1 MHWSASANATTPIGR
16 LAFPGT
22 ATRTAR
28 SGCATKGKCGSTGKI
43 ACATKAKAKE
53 PAGRRRYENQ
63 RDHFEMNAD
72 VHGITCAVGFQF
84 SGGGFVTRGIG
95 GEVCGARDGGDGVA
109 GPRRGLWRAAILS
122 GGEENFGAGAYWGG
136 GDVGGGVEVSS
147 AGGNAGRIPEPLPV
161 DYAHEIAGAQGRRA
175 GVGRRGGRKSRGADL
190 PDGRE
195 GRAAGARARA
205 GRRGKWIG
213 VRAEALRNFRAQK
226 CVCGIAAAF

>member
-22 ATRTAR
+22 AMAHSQEWLCHKGNCGAQAR
-28 SGCATKGKCGSTGKI
+28 LPVPLKQKQKSRRDAGATK
-43 ACATKAKAKE
+43 
-53 PAGRRRYENQ
+53 NQ

-161 DYAHEIAGAQGRRA
+161 DYAHEIAGAQGRRP

-195 GRAAGARARA
+195 GRAAGSCAGA

-213 VRAEALRNFRAQK
+213 VRAAALRNFRARK
-226 CVCGIAAAF
+226 CVRGIAAAF

>member
-28 SGCATKGKCGSTGKI
+28 SGCATK
-43 ACATKAKAKE
+43 AKAKE

-72 VHGITCAVGFQF
+72 VHGTPCAVGFQF

-122 GGEENFGAGAYWGG
+122 GGEENFGA
-136 GDVGGGVEVSS
+136 
-147 AGGNAGRIPEPLPV
+147 
-161 DYAHEIAGAQGRRA
+161 
-175 GVGRRGGRKSRGADL
+175 
-190 PDGRE
+190 
-195 GRAAGARARA
+195 
-205 GRRGKWIG
+205 
-213 VRAEALRNFRAQK
+213 
-226 CVCGIAAAF
+226 